1 MSHGKKKIAII
12 EDHPMVREHL
22 AEMVNKDNKLEV
34 CYEAEDVETAIR
46 LIQKNPPDLAIVDI
60 TLKDSSGLVLIKK
73 VKALLIKT
81 KILVISMH
89 EESSYARRTLSAGA
103 NGYITKNKSS
113 DEIVSAIHK
122 VLSGEVYLSEAMTSD
137 VLKNLISGNAKKIA
151 ASPVEKLSDRELSVL
166 EMIGRGLNNR
176 AIAESLG
183 VGLATVDTYRARIK
197 EKMNLQNAF
206 ELQNLAIRWVNER
219 V

>member
-1 MSHGKKKIAII
+1 MSQERKKIAII
-12 EDHPMVREHL
+12 EDHPMVRERL
-22 AEMVNKDNKLEV
+22 AELVNKDKKLEV
-34 CYEAEDVETAIR
+34 CYEAEDVETAIG
-46 LIQKNPPDLAIVDI
+46 LIQKNPPDLAIIDI
-60 TLKDSSGLVLIKK
+60 TLKDSSGLLLIKK
-73 VKALLIKT
+73 VKALPIKT

-89 EESSYARRTLSAGA
+89 EEASYARRTLSAGA

-113 DEIVSAIHK
+113 DEIVAAIHK

-137 VLKNLISGNAKKIA
+137 VLRNLISGNAKKNTV
-151 ASPVEKLSDRELSVL
+151 SLVEKLSDRELSVL

-183 VGLATVDTYRARIK
+183 VGLPTVDTYRARIK
-197 EKMNLQNAF
+197 DKMNLQNVF

>member
-1 MSHGKKKIAII
+1 MSHEKKKIAIV
-12 EDHPMVREHL
+12 EDHPMVRERL
-22 AEMVNKDNKLEV
+22 AELVNKDDKLEV

-73 VKALLIKT
+73 VKALMIKT

-113 DEIVSAIHK
+113 DEIVAAIHK
-122 VLSGEVYLSEAMTSD
+122 VLAGEVYLSAAMISD
-137 VLKNLISGNAKKIA
+137 VLKNLVSGNAKNLTV
-151 ASPVEKLSDRELSVL
+151 SPVEKLSDRELSVL

-176 AIAESLG
+176 AMAESLG

-206 ELQNLAIRWVNER
+206 ELQNLAVRWVNER